1 MSRTMGADGIFV
13 FLVLVDTENSVPS
26 FLAQLKHK
34 ERPADAGRGGVE
46 SSL

>member
-1 MSRTMGADGIFV
+1 MFV

-34 ERPADAGRGGVE
+34 EHPADAGRVGSEGGSGV
-46 SSL
+46 